1 MRLSGS
7 APTPQR
13 RSAAENGSL
22 HGSAY
27 IPGLTTAQLGE
38 CVWESVCACERERVK
53 MRESERPSCLL
64 CLTHFLL
71 LSLSLFALP
80 RTSSPP
86 SSLASI
92 PFLLYTFSLSSL
104 LCLSLVSFLLLPLL
118 HSPLSLSPP
127 PPPSFSSRAS
137 LLAVDVTEAEAE
149 ATLPPL
155 AAIHKLAIKK
165 TEAKKR
171 RKAEEK

>member
-1 MRLSGS
+1 
-7 APTPQR
+7 
-13 RSAAENGSL
+13 
-22 HGSAY
+22 
-27 IPGLTTAQLGE
+27 
-38 CVWESVCACERERVK
+38 
-53 MRESERPSCLL
+53 MRESERLSCLL
-64 CLTHFLL
+64 CLTHSLL
-71 LSLSLFALP
+71 LSLSPSLP
-80 RTSSPP
+80 
-86 SSLASI
+86 SLA
-92 PFLLYTFSLSSL
+92 PVLLPAPWLLSLSSSTHSL
-104 LCLSLVSFLLLPLL
+104 YHLFSVSLLSLFLLPLL
-118 HSPLSLSPP
+118 HFPLSLSP